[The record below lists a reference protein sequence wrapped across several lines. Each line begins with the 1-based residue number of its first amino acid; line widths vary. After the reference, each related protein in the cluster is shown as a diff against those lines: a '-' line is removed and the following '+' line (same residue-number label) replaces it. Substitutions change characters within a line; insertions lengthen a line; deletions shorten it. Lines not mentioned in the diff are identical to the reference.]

1 MKKSTKKKS
10 TRKKSIEKKSSTRK
24 KSTIGKNIT
33 SLPSDIFKYK
43 IGEFVDI
50 NKLRQTNKYFLEL
63 DTLLYEIASLNY
75 ISNELYNITERES
88 DLQKDMEEIMDDIFT
103 PNVSFTINDITFY
116 IFPSENQTSKIYAH
130 NEYDLST
137 TFTKLTSKKTLVLNE
152 RQPTP
157 FTNHEMGTEVID
169 LFRDV
174 KIKRI
179 PKDNTL
185 SSEHKIFTIMNRLN
199 EFFDNEIKNITF
211 SYTSKDMELL
221 YQELKNYG
229 MPYDLNME

>member
-1 MKKSTKKKS
+1 MKKTRKKSSTREKSS
-10 TRKKSIEKKSSTRK
+10 TRKKSIEK
-24 KSTIGKNIT
+24 NIK
-33 SLPSDIFKYK
+33 SLPQDIFIYK
-43 IGEFVDI
+43 IGKFVDT
-50 NKLRQTNKYFLEL
+50 NKLRQTDKFFLEL
-63 DTLLYEIASLNY
+63 NTPLSKISSLNY
-75 ISNELYNITERES
+75 ISNELYNIMERES
-88 DLQKDMEEIMDDIFT
+88 DLQKDMEEIMNGIFT

-116 IFPSENQTSKIYAH
+116 IFPSENQVSKIYAH

-137 TFTKLTSKKTLVLNE
+137 TFTKLTSKKQFVLND

-157 FTNHEMGTEVID
+157 FTNHEMGTEIMD

-174 KIKRI
+174 EIKRI

-199 EFFDNEIKNITF
+199 EFFEYNIKNITF
-211 SYTSKDMELL
+211 SYTSKEMESL
-221 YQELKNYG
+221 YQELKDYG

>member
-1 MKKSTKKKS
+1 MKKSNEKKS
-10 TRKKSIEKKSSTRK
+10 TRKKSVGKKSSTRK
-24 KSTIGKNIT
+24 KSIGKNIT

-50 NKLRQTNKYFLEL
+50 NKLRQTNNFFLDL
-63 DTLLYEIASLNY
+63 NTPLYKISSLNY
-75 ISNELYNITERES
+75 ISNELYNITKRES
-88 DLQKDMEEIMDDIFT
+88 DLQKDMEKIMNDVFT
-103 PNVSFTINDITFY
+103 PSVSFTINDITFY
-116 IFPSENQTSKIYAH
+116 IFPSEYQISKIYAH

-137 TFTKLTSKKTLVLNE
+137 TFTKLTSKKTFVLND

-157 FTNHEMGTEVID
+157 FTNHEMGTEIME
-169 LFRDV
+169 LFQDV
-174 KIKRI
+174 KIERI

-185 SSEHKIFTIMNRLN
+185 SSEQKIFTIMNRLN
-199 EFFDNEIKNITF
+199 VFFDDEIRNITF
-211 SYTSKDMELL
+211 SYTSKEMESL